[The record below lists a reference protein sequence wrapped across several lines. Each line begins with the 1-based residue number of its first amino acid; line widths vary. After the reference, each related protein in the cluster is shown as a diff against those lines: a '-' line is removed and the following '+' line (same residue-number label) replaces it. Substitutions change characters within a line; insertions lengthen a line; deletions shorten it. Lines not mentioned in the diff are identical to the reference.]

1 MSILFVGCS
10 GPEQKLGRGLS
21 NTCEIVRWGEMRRS
35 LEQDS
40 VFAPPGNGFY
50 GVIHGFD
57 RTLERTGLGICQVA
71 TFPLTRAETLPAEP
85 FSPNPT
91 YPESYGPGKFSDAM
105 FDTDTYTGFSGGD
118 VAPYLPGSRFKV
130 FDN

>member
-1 MSILFVGCS
+1 MRKIIFPIAVGLMSILFAGCS

-35 LEQDS
+35 LEQDA

-57 RTLERTGLGICQVA
+57 RTLERTG
-71 TFPLTRAETLPAEP
+71 
-85 FSPNPT
+85 
-91 YPESYGPGKFSDAM
+91 
-105 FDTDTYTGFSGGD
+105 
-118 VAPYLPGSRFKV
+118 
-130 FDN
+130 